1 MRLIVARSQRMI
13 SEKVCDSPI
22 TYFIEGP
29 EVHLQVALEL
39 GSRVPCVSHR
49 ITISDAEHVL
59 YELRFHSQE
68 PEGLLESIIDALVN
82 EVVKPDQL
90 YEFAFLF
97 GGTCLSLL
105 DPLLPTPPK
114 SILN

>member
-1 MRLIVARSQRMI
+1 MRLAVVRSQRMI
-13 SEKVCDSPI
+13 SEKVCDSPV

-29 EVHLQVALEL
+29 DVHLQVALEL

-49 ITISDAEHVL
+49 ITVSDEQHVL

-82 EVVKPDQL
+82 EVVRADQL

-97 GGTCLSLL
+97 GGTCLAVP